1 MEGGRENNA
10 CFSVPSP
17 SQVTW
22 DGVHFGGSRAF
33 PKSPCLQ
40 SIREKKKSRCA
51 VSSLQGS
58 KRRQAVR
65 ISALPEL
72 PPELCYANSHEFL
85 DLFFFFWQLHSTI
98 PFKGNSIVKNSQM
111 DRKGEY
117 LDWTFQ
123 RRVTFIYSFI
133 QSSIYCRPTM
143 CQALF

>member
-1 MEGGRENNA
+1 MSECLIDIGRLLRGQVEDMEGGRENNA

-22 DGVHFGGSRAF
+22 DGVHFGGSRAI

-85 DLFFFFWQLHSTI
+85 DIFFFFDSCNQLFLLRGTQELKILKWTGRENIWIGLS
-98 PFKGNSIVKNSQM
+98 KG
-111 DRKGEY
+111 G
-117 LDWTFQ
+117 
-123 RRVTFIYSFI
+123 
-133 QSSIYCRPTM
+133 
-143 CQALF
+143 